1 MTSSS
6 HQVLLNGKV
15 ALITGANTGIGKI
28 TALEL
33 ALQGYHVFLACRSE
47 EKTMPVLQLIEQR
60 SQGRA
65 KAEFLALDLGDL
77 QSVKACANTFLQ
89 RGLPLDLLI
98 NNAGL
103 AGALGKTQSGF
114 ELAFGVCHVG
124 HFLLTLLLL
133 PALKRVD
140 HARVVVVSSR
150 AHTRVKTLDFD
161 SLQQRTQSPGGLKEY
176 CQAKLANLL
185 FAKGLAKRTAGSG
198 IHVYALHPGVV
209 ATEVWRKVP
218 RFLQPLIKLFMI
230 SPEKGAQTTLYC
242 ATSADVAHETGLY
255 YSDQRALKGSPA
267 GEDSQLA
274 DRLWLESEQWVAN
287 YLENSAPTT
296 K

>member
-1 MTSSS
+1 MKSTSNP
-6 HQVLLNGKV
+6 VVPNGKV
-15 ALITGANTGIGKI
+15 VLITGANTGIGKI

-47 EKTMPVLQLIEQR
+47 EKTRPVLQLIEER
-60 SQGRA
+60 SQGSA
-65 KAEFLALDLGDL
+65 KAEFLPLDLGDL
-77 QSVKACANTFLQ
+77 RSVKACAEMFLH
-89 RGLPLDLLI
+89 RKLPLNILI

-103 AGALGKTQSGF
+103 AGAMGKTQSGF

-133 PALKRVD
+133 PALKKVE
-140 HARVVVVSSR
+140 HARVVVVASR
-150 AHTRVKTLDFD
+150 AHTRIKTMNFD
-161 SLQQRTQSPGGLKEY
+161 TLQQPTQSPGGLKEY
-176 CQAKLANLL
+176 CQAKLANVL
-185 FAKGLAKRTAGSG
+185 FAKGLAKRTAGTG

-218 RFLQPLIKLFMI
+218 KLLQPVIKLFMI

-242 ATSADVAHETGLY
+242 ATSPTVANETGLY
-255 YSDQRALKGSPA
+255 YSDMKALKASAA
-267 GEDSQLA
+267 GEDSALA
-274 DRLWLESEQWVAN
+274 DRLWLESEQWLAD
-287 YLENSAPTT
+287 YLSDTT